1 MAEASPTTYE
11 AVEFREPALR
21 PGERFT
27 GAVETSLGKFADEGD
42 AIAVAREA
50 WQGFMANP
58 TDDVAWWLVRAE
70 GEDLAR
76 WIAESRSDVERVLDL
91 TTRQLVP
98 VRR

>member
-1 MAEASPTTYE
+1 MDSSPTLFE
-11 AVEFREPALR
+11 AVEFREPALQ
-21 PGERFT
+21 PGERYT
-27 GAVETSLGKFADEGD
+27 GPIETSLGTFEDETQ

-50 WQGFMANP
+50 WRGYLESP
-58 TDDVAWWLVRAE
+58 TNDVAWWMVRVP

-91 TTRQLVP
+91 STRQLVA